1 MYICYHKKTQTEKPN
16 ELLINY
22 ISMLDPDLIPLDLIS
37 GLYDNDKTQYEA
49 MLNSLVSFSLVQIVE
64 QENCIRL
71 SRKTSQEMLDWMRR
85 RYAKRINKIY
95 ENLVN
100 VLDVLFTEKITQESC
115 LYYPSLV
122 YLFSLDF
129 KYKLTKKRSKDSE
142 YNLYYKMAL
151 FCLNYMRDPQNA
163 LVYLETGIN
172 FDNDDEFIAPK
183 SLMGKIYLLKGVYF
197 YY

>member
-1 MYICYHKKTQTEKPN
+1 
-16 ELLINY
+16 
-22 ISMLDPDLIPLDLIS
+22 MLDPDLIPLDLIA
-37 GLYDNDKTQYEA
+37 GLYDNDKSQYEA

-64 QENCIRL
+64 QENYIRL

-100 VLDVLFTEKITQESC
+100 VFDVLFTEKITQESC

-129 KYKLTKKRSKDSE
+129 KYKLTKKKSKDSE
-142 YNLYYKMAL
+142 HNLYYKMAL

-163 LVYLETGIN
+163 LAYLETGIN

-197 YY
+197 YC

>member
-1 MYICYHKKTQTEKPN
+1 
-16 ELLINY
+16 
-22 ISMLDPDLIPLDLIS
+22 MLDPDLIPLDLIA
-37 GLYDNDKTQYEA
+37 GLYDNDKSQYEA

-71 SRKTSQEMLDWMRR
+71 SRKTSQEMLDWTRR

-100 VLDVLFTEKITQESC
+100 MLDVLFTEKITQESC
-115 LYYPSLV
+115 SYYPSLV

-129 KYKLTKKRSKDSE
+129 KYKLTKKKSKDSE
-142 YNLYYKMAL
+142 QNLYYKMAL

-163 LVYLETGIN
+163 LAYLETGIN
-172 FDNDDEFIAPK
+172 FDNDDDFIAPK